1 MHWQTLPALWLD
13 LEFYYPHLS
22 WIAGLLL
29 KSAVIFGAARLAAGL
44 CRRRSARARNWL
56 WRVTLMVMLALP
68 CWDWAARHLD
78 IFDTA
83 PVVPLAVESRP
94 APHEI
99 YQKLFIINSDLEREN
114 LLRAD
119 AIRKDSPPW
128 HAFGYNASDCKEFQ
142 RAPWRWLENILPPL
156 WLTVSVAL
164 LLAQVWRARAAKR
177 WLRRHARAADI
188 QLAANL
194 PLTADV
200 FLHGQLKSP
209 LIVSGKVPRIYLP
222 ADAQHWSRDELR
234 AVLLH
239 EIAHW
244 QRRDLLWQKI
254 GNLARAVWWW
264 NPFARRAIA
273 HLAREAE
280 LAADDAVLL
289 AQVPAPAYAQTL
301 VYIAARAS
309 NLHTPAAGIP
319 FIGKQ
324 PLQQRIQTLLSPN
337 HWRGKIGR
345 LALTLIIFSG
355 IFALLTVSVKV
366 MWQSQI
372 LSPEKF
378 QQWQRELD
386 ERWIRA
392 PAAFSPEQQ
401 RLATETL
408 AALKAR
414 LTAQRY
420 VHLKHEVRTRKQDN
434 VSGEIIFASATPG
447 RLELWLDEWRQNYRA
462 DIQPE
467 RDARGN
473 TIFLTTDTVIIS
485 VGKSTYYQWHQGDF
499 HVASSRE
506 LSFGFER
513 LPMFRLADEA
523 TQRLQTFL
531 DSVGKNH
538 YSNIKY
544 EIGLTEWRDR
554 PLIYFRVASYDRKD
568 RPPLT
573 QETYLFDAQQNY
585 ALVGHQNFD
594 RADWELL
601 ASGTDA
607 DGQPYPQKYRV
618 TEIDR
623 YKKTTTVS
631 DYEVT
636 LFEPLKKLPKNVL
649 ARPAKVI
656 VSPPSRPSW
665 WADLLSGCTATEL
678 LGYRRFPDC
687 PPIPATATLQW
698 PPTTVTVGN
707 GM

>member
-1 MHWQTLPALWLD
+1 MHWQTIPALWLD

-29 KSAVIFGAARLAAGL
+29 KSAVIFGVALLAAKCL
-44 CRRRSARARNWL
+44 ARRSARARNWV
-56 WRVTLMVMLALP
+56 WRLALTVMLALP
-68 CWDWAARHLD
+68 CWDWVARYIH

-83 PVVPLAVESRP
+83 PVVPLAIESRP
-94 APHEI
+94 APHDM
-99 YQKLFIINSDLEREN
+99 YQKLFVINSDLERED

-128 HAFGYNASDCKEFQ
+128 STFGYNASDCKEFQ
-142 RAPWRWLENILPPL
+142 RVPWRWLENIILPL

-164 LLAQVWRARAAKR
+164 LLTQVWRARAAKR
-177 WLRRHARAADI
+177 WLRRHTRAADI
-188 QLAANL
+188 QLAADL

-209 LIVSGKVPRIYLP
+209 LIVSGKIPRIYLP
-222 ADAQHWSRDELR
+222 ADAQRWSRDELR

-244 QRRDLLWQKI
+244 QRRDLRWQKI
-254 GNLARAVWWW
+254 GHLVRAVWWW

-273 HLAREAE
+273 RLAREAE

-301 VYIAARAS
+301 VHIAARAAGLNRLS
-309 NLHTPAAGIP
+309 VGIP

-324 PLQQRIQTLLSPN
+324 PLRQRIQTLLSPN

-366 MWQSQI
+366 MWQRQI
-372 LSPEKF
+372 FTPEKWQKM
-378 QQWQRELD
+378 QQEYAAT
-386 ERWIRA
+386 WIR
-392 PAAFSPEQQ
+392 SPVTLTAEQR
-401 RLATETL
+401 RLATGVL

-420 VHLKHEVRTRKQDN
+420 VHLKHEVRTRKQHT

-473 TIFLTTDTVIIS
+473 TIFLTTDAVIIS

-513 LPMFRLADEA
+513 LPMFRLVDEA
-523 TQRLQTFL
+523 AQRLQTFL

-544 EIGLTEWRDR
+544 EIGMTEWRDR
-554 PLIYFRVASYDRKD
+554 PLVFFRVTTGHKD
-568 RPPLT
+568 QPPLT

-585 ALVGHQNFD
+585 ALVSHQNFD

-601 ASGTDA
+601 TSGTDA
-607 DGQPYPQKYRV
+607 NGQPYPQRYRV

-649 ARPAKVI
+649 AKPAKVI
-656 VSPPSRPSW
+656 VSPSSRPSW
-665 WADLLSGCTATEL
+665 WADLLSDCTTTEL
-678 LGYRRFPDC
+678 LGDRRLSDC